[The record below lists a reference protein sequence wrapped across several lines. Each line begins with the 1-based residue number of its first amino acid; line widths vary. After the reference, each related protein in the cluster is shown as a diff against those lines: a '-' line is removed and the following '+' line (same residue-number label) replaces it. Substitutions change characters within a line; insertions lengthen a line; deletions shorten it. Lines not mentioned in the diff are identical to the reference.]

1 MKFSLFLIPLYSGQ
15 AEPTEKLCLIHGT
28 SQLKFQACRQVFFT
42 HRNFA
47 NLFPLFALL
56 SPAGLA
62 ERLQE
67 SVTNSAEDGGEVG
80 GLKRSGGGKSDGGV

>member
-1 MKFSLFLIPLYSGQ
+1 MFNSRNLTVEIPSLQ
-15 AEPTEKLCLIHGT
+15 A
-28 SQLKFQACRQVFFT
+28 SFFT